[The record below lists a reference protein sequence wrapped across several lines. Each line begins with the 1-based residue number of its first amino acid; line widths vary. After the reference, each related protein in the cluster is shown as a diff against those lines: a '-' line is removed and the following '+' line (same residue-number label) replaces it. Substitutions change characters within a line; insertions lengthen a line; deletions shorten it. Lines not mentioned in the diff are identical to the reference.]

1 MSLDRLQDV
10 YQYLR
15 LSASKFEDKAAYLKE
30 RASLHNDLL
39 ADGADLLR
47 VAPNTG
53 YVPFMMKANFAAQ
66 PAFSGWCGCLVGY
79 LGARKVWLK
88 LKKKK

>member
-1 MSLDRLQDV
+1 M

-15 LSASKFEDKAAYLKE
+15 LSAAKFEDKAAYLKE
-30 RASLHNDLL
+30 RASLRNDLL

-66 PAFSGWCGCLVGY
+66 PAFAGWGGCLVGY

-88 LKKKK
+88 LKKK